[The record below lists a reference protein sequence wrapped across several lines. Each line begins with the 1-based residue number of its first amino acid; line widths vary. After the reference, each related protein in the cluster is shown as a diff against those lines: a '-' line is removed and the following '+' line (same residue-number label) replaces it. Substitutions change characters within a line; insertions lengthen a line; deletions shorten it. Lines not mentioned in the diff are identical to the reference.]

1 MPIAHI
7 PQLLLITVPSGWQLQ
22 PWVRILEKM
31 IILATELTMKKHLLT
46 LFLGIIC
53 LTAHTQIIRGLIT
66 DATNNEGAYGATIME
81 KGTSNGVATEF
92 DGKFQLKLKNGFP
105 ATLVISGLG
114 YVSQEVIVNNSNDPV
129 SVKLEVNPV
138 TLKEMNVTDS
148 RLTDKQKESPLT
160 VESMDAIAIKQTSSV
175 SFYEGLGN
183 LKGVDLTSASIGF
196 KVINTRGFNSTSPV
210 RSLQIIDGVD
220 NASPGL
226 NFSLGNFL
234 GASELDIQKV
244 DLVQGASG
252 AFFGPNAFNGVIS
265 MTTKSPFDYQGI
277 TASVKYGERN
287 LFEGALRFAQ
297 KFKDKKGFDRFAYK
311 VNFYYLRADDWQANN
326 YSPSTDSEA
335 DENNPGGYDA
345 VNKYGDEA
353 LSNNYDFYADSSQRI
368 AYPGLGRFY
377 RDGYKE
383 EDVVDYN
390 TQNIKAN
397 VALHYKT
404 RKGVEVLATSNF
416 GYGTTVYQGENRYS
430 LKDIMFWQNKIEVRQ
445 KDKFFIRFY
454 ATNEDA
460 GNSYDA
466 VVTAFLMQNNNKP
479 QGLPF
484 VNNPNGTWN
493 QDYSNWYQLNIA
505 SSSGTGQLF
514 NVCPTL
520 FGVNF
525 PINGPGGYNWGLA
538 DSLLSLLND
547 SLIVWHQRARDY
559 ANTHL
564 TGGQSPYF
572 QPGTYQYD
580 TAFAGITS
588 RPLGQGGSKLFDRS
602 ALYHLHG
609 EYKWKFKTAD
619 EKTSRKGW
627 YKFTQALSTIDW
639 TVGGNMRVYAPNT
652 SGTIFIDTGNVKI
665 TNWEFGLYL
674 GFEKRWE
681 KIKLSGT
688 VRMDKNQ
695 NFPVLFSPAVSMIYL
710 PHKNH
715 ILRFSFASA
724 IRNPTLADQ
733 YLNYN
738 VGRATLMGNI
748 NGYDSLITIPS
759 FYNYLDSIGAFS
771 ALKYFNVAAVKP
783 EQVKTF
789 EIGYRGT
796 FGKRVYVD
804 ASYYV
809 SLYQD
814 FIGYK
819 IGIKSSFDPF
829 LGFPSETKAF
839 RVSTNSP
846 DLVLTQGFSI
856 QSSVYFAK
864 YFSFSG
870 NYTWNQLNMLGST
883 DPIIPAFNTPEH
895 KFNIG
900 IDGRDIQMKLG
911 KLKINNWGFNVN
923 FKWID
928 GFQYT
933 GSPQFT
939 GEVPSYYMLDAQLNY
954 TLKKAHLTFK
964 VGAQNLTNNM
974 AFQVY
979 GGPRVGRLVYFSL
992 LFDWNFFK
1000 KN

>member
-1 MPIAHI
+1 
-7 PQLLLITVPSGWQLQ
+7 
-22 PWVRILEKM
+22 
-31 IILATELTMKKHLLT
+31 
-46 LFLGIIC
+46 
-53 LTAHTQIIRGLIT
+53 
-66 DATNNEGAYGATIME
+66 
-81 KGTSNGVATEF
+81 
-92 DGKFQLKLKNGFP
+92 
-105 ATLVISGLG
+105 
-114 YVSQEVIVNNSNDPV
+114 
-129 SVKLEVNPV
+129 
-138 TLKEMNVTDS
+138 
-148 RLTDKQKESPLT
+148 
-160 VESMDAIAIKQTSSV
+160 
-175 SFYEGLGN
+175 
-183 LKGVDLTSASIGF
+183 
-196 KVINTRGFNSTSPV
+196 
-210 RSLQIIDGVD
+210 
-220 NASPGL
+220 
-226 NFSLGNFL
+226 
-234 GASELDIQKV
+234 
-244 DLVQGASG
+244 
-252 AFFGPNAFNGVIS
+252 
-265 MTTKSPFDYQGI
+265 
-277 TASVKYGERN
+277 
-287 LFEGALRFAQ
+287 
-297 KFKDKKGFDRFAYK
+297 
-311 VNFYYLRADDWQANN
+311 
-326 YSPSTDSEA
+326 
-335 DENNPGGYDA
+335 
-345 VNKYGDEA
+345 
-353 LSNNYDFYADSSQRI
+353 
-368 AYPGLGRFY
+368 
-377 RDGYKE
+377 
-383 EDVVDYN
+383 
-390 TQNIKAN
+390 
-397 VALHYKT
+397 
-404 RKGVEVLATSNF
+404 
-416 GYGTTVYQGENRYS
+416 
-430 LKDIMFWQNKIEVRQ
+430 
-445 KDKFFIRFY
+445 
-454 ATNEDA
+454 
-460 GNSYDA
+460 
-466 VVTAFLMQNNNKP
+466 
-479 QGLPF
+479 
-484 VNNPNGTWN
+484 
-493 QDYSNWYQLNIA
+493 
-505 SSSGTGQLF
+505 
-514 NVCPTL
+514 
-520 FGVNF
+520 
-525 PINGPGGYNWGLA
+525 
-538 DSLLSLLND
+538 
-547 SLIVWHQRARDY
+547 
-559 ANTHL
+559 
-564 TGGQSPYF
+564 
-572 QPGTYQYD
+572 
-580 TAFAGITS
+580 
-588 RPLGQGGSKLFDRS
+588 
-602 ALYHLHG
+602 
-609 EYKWKFKTAD
+609 
-619 EKTSRKGW
+619 
-627 YKFTQALSTIDW
+627 
-639 TVGGNMRVYAPNT
+639 MRVYAPNT

-748 NGYDSLITIPS
+748 NGFDSLVTVGS
-759 FYNYLDSIGAFS
+759 LLDYIDAGFDPTK
-771 ALKYFNVAAVKP
+771 LEYFNVAAVKP

-796 FGKRVYVD
+796 FWKRWYVD
-804 ASYYV
+804 ASYYL

-819 IGIKSSFDPF
+819 VGISTSFDM
-829 LGFPSETKAF
+829 LGQPAASTTAF

-895 KFNIG
+895 KFNIS

>member
-1 MPIAHI
+1 MKK
-7 PQLLLITVPSGWQLQ
+7 LLLNL
-22 PWVRILEKM
+22 
-31 IILATELTMKKHLLT
+31 
-46 LFLGIIC
+46 LFLISVFP
-53 LTAHTQIIRGLIT
+53 AYSQIIRGVIT
-66 DATNNEGAYGATIME
+66 DGSNNQGAYGATILE
-81 KGTSNGVATEF
+81 KGTGNGVAAEF
-92 DGKFQLKLKNGFP
+92 DGKFQLRLTKGFP
-105 ATLVISGLG
+105 DTIVISGLG
-114 YVSQEVIVNNSNDPV
+114 YVTQEVVVLSAKEDVI
-129 SVKLEVNPV
+129 VKLEVSEV
-138 TLKEMNVTDS
+138 TLKELRVTDS
-148 RLTDKQKESPLT
+148 RLTNKQKESPLT

-175 SFYEGLGN
+175 TFYEGLGN

-252 AFFGPNAFNGVIS
+252 AYYGPNAFNGVIS
-265 MTTKSPFDYQGI
+265 MITKNPFDYQGI

-287 LFEGALRFAQ
+287 LFEGAFRFAQ

-311 VNFYYLRADDWQANN
+311 VNFYYLRADDWHATN
-326 YSPSTDSEA
+326 YGPSTDSKT
-335 DENNPGGYDA
+335 DETNPGGYDA

-353 LSNNYDFYADSSQRI
+353 LASGYDFYTDSSQRI
-368 AYPGLGRFY
+368 YYPGLGYFY

-383 EDVVDYN
+383 EDIVDYN

-397 VALHYKT
+397 IALHYKT
-404 RKGVEVLATSNF
+404 RKGVEVMATSNF

-430 LKDIMFWQNKIEVRQ
+430 LKDIMFFQNKIEVRE
-445 KDKFFIRFY
+445 KDKFFVRFY

-466 VVTAFLMQNNNKP
+466 VVTAFMMQNNNKA
-479 QGLPF
+479 QGPPF
-484 VNNPNGTWN
+484 ANPFGSWNN
-493 QDYSNWYQLNIA
+493 DYLNYWQNNIA
-505 SSSGTGQLF
+505 NNGSSGHLF
-514 NVCPTL
+514 DVCPTL
-520 FGVNF
+520 FGVGF
-525 PINGPGGYNWGLA
+525 PQSGPNYNWGRADSLLALLA
-538 DSLLSLLND
+538 DSLDL
-547 SLIVWHQRARDY
+547 WHQQARDY
-559 ANTHL
+559 ANNHTIA
-564 TGGQSPYF
+564 GQSPYF
-572 QPGTYQYD
+572 NPGTTQFD

-588 RPLGQGGSKLFDRS
+588 RPLGQGGSKLFDLS
-602 ALYHLHG
+602 ALFHIHG
-609 EYKWKFKTAD
+609 EYKWRFKTAD
-619 EKTSRKGW
+619 EKKAKKGW
-627 YKFTQALSTIDW
+627 YKFTQGLSTIDW
-639 TVGGNMRVYAPNT
+639 TVGANGRLYTPNT

-665 TNWEFGLYL
+665 TNWEFGIYL

-681 KIKLSGT
+681 KIKLNGT
-688 VRMDKNQ
+688 LRMDKNQ
-695 NFPVLFSPAVSMIYL
+695 NFPFLFSPAISMVYL

-715 ILRFSFASA
+715 IIRFSLSSA

-738 VGRATLMGNI
+738 VGRAVLAGNI
-748 NGYDSLITIPS
+748 NGYDSLITVNS
-759 FYNYLDSIGAFS
+759 FYNYLDSLGTFT
-771 ALKYFNVAAVKP
+771 ALRYFNVDPVRP
-783 EQVKTF
+783 EQVKSF

-796 FGKRVYVD
+796 FWKRWYVD
-804 ASYYV
+804 MSYYI

-819 IGIKSSFDPF
+819 VGIKSSFDQVVG
-829 LGFPSETKAF
+829 LPSPNTTVY
-839 RVSTNSP
+839 RVATNAVDP
-846 DLVLTQGFSI
+846 VLTMGFSV

-870 NYTWNQLNMLGST
+870 NYTWNKLDDLGST
-883 DPIIPAFNTPEH
+883 DPLIPAFNTPEH

-911 KLKINNWGFNVN
+911 KLKINNWGFNIN

-939 GEVPSYYMLDAQLNY
+939 GVVPSYYMLDAQLNY

-964 VGAQNLTNNM
+964 LGAQNLTNNL

-979 GGPRVGRLVYFSL
+979 GGPRVGRLVYFSI
-992 LFDWNFFK
+992 LFDWNVFK